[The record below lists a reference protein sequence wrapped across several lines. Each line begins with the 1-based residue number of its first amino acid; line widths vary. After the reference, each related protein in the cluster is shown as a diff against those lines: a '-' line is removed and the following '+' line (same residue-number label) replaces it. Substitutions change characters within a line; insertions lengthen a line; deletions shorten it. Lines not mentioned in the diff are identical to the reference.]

1 MAGKFLTRVHS
12 KALLPRCFTKST
24 LTGLLLLLAM
34 CASERSAQAGLRIE
48 LVPAYPDT
56 SSARITGN
64 INDLPSLT
72 GDLINNGVYFYSM
85 GNGGVSVPGYES
97 IVVNSYFGSIRKRY
111 SFRRITNNI
120 TCPTNAQAWRN
131 YANSVLGS
139 LTLPREGIYGD
150 VGISLLS
157 FHMTCSM
164 VSNNIHY
171 IMDVFVRSPGYDIE
185 VINPPAPNSVCS
197 LNGQNM
203 SLDFNSTSLNVNGLS
218 QSQNLNVSCT
228 TGTAKDY
235 NLRLTGSNVTDGRL
249 NFGNGVSAQIY
260 LNGTAVSANAATG
273 IRLNGLTNRTVSVRG
288 DLVGTA
294 SGAGVTNAYAVLILD
309 AL

>member
-1 MAGKFLTRVHS
+1 
-12 KALLPRCFTKST
+12 
-24 LTGLLLLLAM
+24 
-34 CASERSAQAGLRIE
+34 
-48 LVPAYPDT
+48 
-56 SSARITGN
+56 
-64 INDLPSLT
+64 
-72 GDLINNGVYFYSM
+72 
-85 GNGGVSVPGYES
+85 
-97 IVVNSYFGSIRKRY
+97 
-111 SFRRITNNI
+111 
-120 TCPTNAQAWRN
+120 
-131 YANSVLGS
+131 
-139 LTLPREGIYGD
+139 
-150 VGISLLS
+150 
-157 FHMTCSM
+157 M